1 MSDFTLIAEVTEK
14 VKDLPRNTVK
24 NIGIISKSILK
35 AGTVNLNKVK
45 ESLSDVRDEKGR
57 APSSDYKFLTRFF
70 DQGKIE
76 DETSQHIYEELMKSI
91 QTLCWLIIFS
101 KSSQFG
107 VRKFKHL
114 ILDGTKWEEGE
125 ETIHLMTLCVLV
137 GDVAVPIWWEDLC
150 KAGHSSQEERIEM
163 LKNAMKRYDLNGM
176 TLLADREYTGVK
188 WFKFLLSSGLYFVI
202 RVKEGIYHEA
212 INEAKGVS
220 WSKLKERAQRKG
232 KGKKVS
238 KMICLS
244 GMELHYIILK
254 NPRPKA
260 DDELIFMISNLP
272 SPTQAARLYEWR
284 WQIEVCFKHLKSNG
298 INLEQMNVRGKEKR
312 HLMMAMAVLVYCL
325 AIREGLIEEYKKGVR
340 MVLDKASGFY
350 YRAISVF
357 RKGMSI
363 LNRKARNTAQFIR
376 YLQKITN
383 GHFLSLLQNV

>member
-1 MSDFTLIAEVTEK
+1 MSDFTLIGQVTEK
-14 VKDLPRNTVK
+14 IKDLPRNTLK
-24 NIGIISKSILK
+24 NICIISKSILK

-45 ESLSDVRDEKGR
+45 ESLSDVRDEKQRTPDG
-57 APSSDYKFLTRFF
+57 DYKFLTRFF
-70 DQGKIE
+70 DQGKVDGKD
-76 DETSQHIYEELMKSI
+76 DEQAYEELMKCL
-91 QTLCWLIIFS
+91 QTLCWLVIFS
-101 KSSQFG
+101 KSSQYG

-114 ILDGTKWEEGE
+114 ILDGTKWEYGVQK
-125 ETIHLMTLCVLV
+125 IHLMTLCVLV

-150 KAGHSSQEERIEM
+150 KAGHSSEEERIRM
-163 LKNAMKRYDLNGM
+163 LNVAMKRYDLKGM
-176 TLLADREYTGVK
+176 TLLADREYIGIK
-188 WFKFLLSSGLYFVI
+188 WFKHLIDCGLNFVI
-202 RVKEGIYHEA
+202 RVKEGIYHDA
-212 INEAKGVS
+212 INESKGPS
-220 WSKLKERAQRKG
+220 WNKLKQRGQAKS

-238 KMICLS
+238 KKICLN

-312 HLMMAMAVLVYCL
+312 HLMMAMAVFVYCL
-325 AIREGLIEEYKKGVR
+325 AIREGLIKEYKKGIR
-340 MVLDKASGFY
+340 LVLDKTSGFY

-363 LNRKARNTAQFIR
+363 LNRKARNAKQFIR
-376 YLQKITN
+376 YLEKITN
-383 GHFLSLLQNV
+383 QQLLNLLLNV